1 LRGGGGAVNT
11 PRGDGAIR
19 MFHVSKSYLAGS
31 FALRDVSIQL
41 AKGEF
46 VFLTGPSGAGKTS
59 LLKLIFGAERPS
71 EGQIVVLGRNIA
83 RLGESAVPPLRRRIG
98 VVFQDFK
105 LLPRRTVEENVALA
119 LQVTGT
125 PPRETRA
132 RVFAILKQLGLQ
144 HRRYHHPLSLSG
156 GEQQRV
162 AIARA
167 LVNEPEILLADEPTG
182 NLDPELTLEIMDLI
196 ASAALRGTTVV
207 VATHELEIV
216 RRYGKRAVRLEGG
229 QIVEDTQPSIPRT

>member
-1 LRGGGGAVNT
+1 MSRNGAT
-11 PRGDGAIR
+11 RAGAGALVR
-19 MFHVSKSYLAGS
+19 LFHVSKSYLAGS
-31 FALRDVSIQL
+31 WALRDVSLEL

-46 VFLTGPSGAGKTS
+46 VFLTGPSGAGKTT
-59 LLKLIFGAERPS
+59 LMRMIFADEQPS
-71 EGQIVVLGRNIA
+71 EGQIIVLGRNVG
-83 RLGESAVPPLRRRIG
+83 RLGPGAVPSLRRRIG

-119 LQVTGT
+119 LDVIGA
-125 PPRETRA
+125 PARERRA
-132 RVFAILKQLGLQ
+132 RVFAMLKRVGLQ
-144 HRRYHHPLSLSG
+144 HRRYHYPLSLSG

-196 ASAALRGTTVV
+196 ADAAARGTAVF
-207 VATHELEIV
+207 VATHDLALVE
-216 RRYGKRAVRLEGG
+216 RYGRRALRLEGG
-229 QIVEDTQPSIPRT
+229 ELVEDVIVRRPAP